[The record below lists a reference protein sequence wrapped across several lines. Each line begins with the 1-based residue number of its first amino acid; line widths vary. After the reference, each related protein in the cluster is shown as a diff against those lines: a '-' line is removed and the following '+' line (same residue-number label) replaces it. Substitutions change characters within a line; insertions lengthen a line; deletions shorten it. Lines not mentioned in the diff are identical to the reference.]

1 MSNFLTIRPSRI
13 RTGAAALGAA
23 LLVATASVAI
33 SSVAISSAAVAQERA
48 LADMR
53 SWDEVLDAARGQT
66 VYWNAWG
73 GDERNNAFIEWVADE
88 VLERHGVTI
97 EHVKLSDTAEAV
109 SRVVAESAA
118 GRDSGGTVDLIWI
131 NGPNFLAMKEQELLF
146 GPFTQVLPNY
156 ALVDEAGKPSNVV
169 DFTIPVDGLASPWR
183 IAQVAFVYDS
193 ARTDAGSL
201 PRTIPEMG
209 EWAEDNPGR
218 LTHPNVR
225 DFLGATFLKQ
235 ALYELTPDTDVLQRP
250 ADDATFAAA
259 TAPLWDWYDAT
270 RPHLWRGG
278 VEFPESSAALDRLL
292 DDGEIDIAITFN
304 PATAAVLS
312 EVGLLPTS
320 ARVFFLENGTIG
332 NTSFVAIPY
341 NAAHAEGAMVVAN
354 FLLDPEAQ
362 ARMQDPAV
370 LGAFTVLDIGK
381 LSDEQRSLFT
391 DAATH
396 PAMPD
401 PEEMADVLLEP
412 HPSWMTMVVE
422 GWERRYTR

>member
-1 MSNFLTIRPSRI
+1 MSIFFNIRPWLVRPWI
-13 RTGAAALGAA
+13 AAFGAAVLAA
-23 LLVATASVAI
+23 TTPAAI
-33 SSVAISSAAVAQERA
+33 AQDRLDA
-48 LADMR
+48 R
-53 SWDEVLDAARGQT
+53 SWGEILEAARGQT

-109 SRVVAESAA
+109 SRVVAERAA

-156 ALVDEAGKPSNVV
+156 ALVDETGKPSNVV

-183 IAQVAFVYDS
+183 IAQVAFVYES

-201 PRTIPEMG
+201 PRSIEEVG
-209 EWAEDNPGR
+209 EWAKTNPAR

-250 ADDATFAAA
+250 ADDATFAEA
-259 TAPLWDWYDAT
+259 TAPLWEWYDAL

-278 VEFPESSAALDRLL
+278 AEFPENSAGLDRLL

-312 EVGLLPTS
+312 EVGLLP
-320 ARVFFLENGTIG
+320 
-332 NTSFVAIPY
+332 
-341 NAAHAEGAMVVAN
+341 
-354 FLLDPEAQ
+354 
-362 ARMQDPAV
+362 
-370 LGAFTVLDIGK
+370 
-381 LSDEQRSLFT
+381 
-391 DAATH
+391 
-396 PAMPD
+396 
-401 PEEMADVLLEP
+401 
-412 HPSWMTMVVE
+412 
-422 GWERRYTR
+422 